1 MPGAGPAPNILG
13 GRGRT
18 AGSPLSGTGGLVA
31 IGGRATPGGSDG
43 PGARP
48 GLASPAGAVCRRGG
62 ADAGA
67 QALAGCG
74 RGRGASAL
82 GAGSDAA
89 GAGDA
94 AGVAGPGA
102 YRSAGGAGFPQ
113 PAGSAGWAGSEAFEA
128 LSAVAKNLAPGELER
143 AAGDA
148 GFRLGAYF
156 PRPGSDAE
164 RDELRA
170 YLKQARDEIAT
181 RLVGK
186 CYNADGSRNKWWFAF
201 EKRQFMGLDGV

>member
-1 MPGAGPAPNILG
+1 MHVLCVCSDQRVHSRAPTTAKPQRPPPVPGAGPAPNILG

-48 GLASPAGAVCRRGG
+48 GLASPAGAVCRRGR

-74 RGRGASAL
+74 R
-82 GAGSDAA
+82 
-89 GAGDA
+89 
-94 AGVAGPGA
+94 GPGA

-128 LSAVAKNLAPGELER
+128 LSAVAKNVAPGELER

-148 GFRLGAYF
+148 GFRLGL
-156 PRPGSDAE
+156 PPLL
-164 RDELRA
+164 DE
-170 YLKQARDEIAT
+170 
-181 RLVGK
+181 
-186 CYNADGSRNKWWFAF
+186 
-201 EKRQFMGLDGV
+201 MGEAGRTLPEWRRESFFQRGDPCAACFGLGLGLG

>member
-48 GLASPAGAVCRRGG
+48 GLPSPAGAVCRRGR

-67 QALAGCG
+67 QALAGCCGAG
-74 RGRGASAL
+74 RLRRVAGGRVASAL

-89 GAGDA
+89 GA
-94 AGVAGPGA
+94 AGPGA

-128 LSAVAKNLAPGELER
+128 RSA
-143 AAGDA
+143 
-148 GFRLGAYF
+148 LG
-156 PRPGSDAE
+156 
-164 RDELRA
+164 
-170 YLKQARDEIAT
+170 
-181 RLVGK
+181 
-186 CYNADGSRNKWWFAF
+186 
-201 EKRQFMGLDGV
+201 